1 MSGQYSDPGHVW
13 YVRKWLTANAE
24 RIAVAVEP
32 PQGPGHATFTGEDFV
47 RWLDNLLQ
55 QHHRYCQQE
64 YDRSGRIGPV
74 WTGD

>member
-1 MSGQYSDPGHVW
+1 MSNQPADPGHVW
-13 YVRKWLTANAE
+13 YTLKWLKHNRE
-24 RIAVAVEP
+24 RIAAAVEP
-32 PQGPGHATFTGEDFV
+32 PGAVDMQITGEDFV
-47 RWLDNLLQ
+47 RWVTNLLE

>member
-1 MSGQYSDPGHVW
+1 MSNQPADPGHVW
-13 YVRKWLTANAE
+13 YALKWLKHNRE
-24 RIAVAVEP
+24 RIAAAVEP
-32 PQGPGHATFTGEDFV
+32 PGAVDQQITGEDFV
-47 RWLDNLLQ
+47 RWLETLLN